1 MKYEYKSGGMRFGWI
16 ELMEFQNNLASDISI
31 NLNLKP
37 ILIFR
42 NLIEEIK
49 LNDNWDY
56 NSYSSINHNCQH
68 FCAKVISIL
77 KAKLIVME
85 LILKIMIVINLEK
98 KKILFLKLF
107 RILWEYNFKI
117 F

>member
-1 MKYEYKSGGMRFGWI
+1 MDWINGISKY
-16 ELMEFQNNLASDISI
+16 LASDISI

-42 NLIEEIK
+42 KLIEEIK

-77 KAKLIVME
+77 KAKFNSHGVNI
-85 LILKIMIVINLEK
+85 KNNDSYKFGK
-98 KKILFLKLF
+98 KKDFIPQIIQNSLG
-107 RILWEYNFKI
+107 I
-117 F
+117 

>member
-77 KAKLIVME
+77 KAKFNSHGVNI
-85 LILKIMIVINLEK
+85 KNNDSHKFGK
-98 KKILFLKLF
+98 KKDFIPQIIQNSLG
-107 RILWEYNFKI
+107 I
-117 F
+117 